1 MGGCA
6 SMRPPHEK
14 RFRRA
19 IKLYEVGE
27 VRSLTNLFNRNRC
40 FESGDTPL
48 TLAALEGHEAVV
60 ETLLG
65 SGANV
70 NRIDANGR
78 CPLHIAVQQNV
89 CCLVS
94 PSGVYWL
101 ANVVVVEKG

>member
-1 MGGCA
+1 
-6 SMRPPHEK
+6 MRPPHEK